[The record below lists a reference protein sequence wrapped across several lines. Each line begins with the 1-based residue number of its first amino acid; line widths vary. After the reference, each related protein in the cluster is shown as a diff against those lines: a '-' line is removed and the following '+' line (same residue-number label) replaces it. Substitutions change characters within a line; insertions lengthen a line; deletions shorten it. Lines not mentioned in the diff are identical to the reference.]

1 MNEQDLST
9 ISLRTRL
16 LIEQLSQNL
25 FGKEKSI
32 RLTLLSSI
40 AGESIFFLGPP
51 GVAKSMI
58 ARRLK
63 YAFEDARTFEYLMGK
78 FSTPDEVFG
87 PVSIKKLKDQDKY
100 ERMVDNY
107 LPGAHIVFL
116 DEIWKASPAIQNSLL
131 TVINEKIYRNG
142 DQEIQVHLRGLV
154 AASNELPRKGEGL
167 EALWDRFLIRIL
179 ILNIEEEQLFNEMV
193 KLPYLGTKEDCVDPH
208 LKISESEYYQ
218 WQQKIDQV
226 EVPDHILGV
235 VHHIRYSIQQRNST
249 YEDENK
255 IYVSD
260 RRWRKIIKL
269 LRTATFLNGREAIEV
284 MDCFLI
290 SDCIWQHP
298 DQIDEMNELVK
309 GSIASYGFMRL
320 VHTES
325 IRKELEQLGKEIEK
339 GTHKKKT
346 TQRQRIKSFQD
357 DKQNSYAHIMEF
369 WSEDNV
375 YVRVHDLEKL
385 SPQSEGYIP
394 IFERSGKVFR
404 PFQTYAFYREAPFML
419 KTKNKMLPIE
429 TETTEEEIVEII
441 VPSDSQ
447 KNIWNRRIDTLLEA
461 IDEDLDTVERQ
472 KEQESQGLS
481 RNVFVPTE
489 LAQIVHQSIQRT
501 VNELL
506 NTRLEIEK
514 LQDSYVSIGQD

>member
-1 MNEQDLST
+1 MIEQDLST
-9 ISLRTRL
+9 IPLRTKL

-63 YAFEDARTFEYLMGK
+63 YAFQNANSFEYLMGK

-87 PVSIKKLKDQDKY
+87 PVSIKKLKDEDKY
-100 ERMVDNY
+100 ERMVDKY

-131 TVINEKIYRNG
+131 TVINEKVYRNG
-142 DQEIQVHLRGLV
+142 EQEIKVNLRGLV

-167 EALWDRFLIRIL
+167 EALWDRFLIRIV
-179 ILNIEEEQLFNEMV
+179 IDNIADESLFNEMV
-193 KLPYLGTKEDCVDPH
+193 RLPYINSSEDCVDDH
-208 LKISESEYYQ
+208 LKISEAEYHD
-218 WQQKIDQV
+218 WQSLIDQI
-226 EVPDHILGV
+226 EVPDHVLGII
-235 VHHIRYSIQQRNST
+235 HHVRYSLNQRNST
-249 YEDENK
+249 YEADDK
-255 IYVSD
+255 IYISD
-260 RRWRKIIKL
+260 RRWRKIVKL
-269 LRTATFLNGREAIEV
+269 LRTVAFLNGRDSIEV

-290 SDCIWQHP
+290 TDCLWQYP
-298 DQIDEMNELVK
+298 SQYEEMVELVK
-309 GSIASYGFMRL
+309 GSIANYGFMRL

-325 IRKELEQLGKEIEK
+325 IRKELEQLGKEINK

-346 TQRQRIKSFQD
+346 NQRQKIKAYQD
-357 DKQNSYAHIMEF
+357 DNQNNYAHILEF
-369 WSEDNV
+369 WSENNV
-375 YVRVHDLEKL
+375 YVRIQDLEKL
-385 SPQSEGYIP
+385 SPKTENYIP
-394 IFERSGKVFR
+394 IFEKSGKIFR
-404 PFQTYAFYREAPFML
+404 PFQTYAFFKEGPFRL
-419 KTKNKMLPIE
+419 KSKNRILPIE
-429 TETTEEEIVEII
+429 TETIEEEVVEII
-441 VPSDSQ
+441 VPTDAQ
-447 KNIWNRRIDTLLEA
+447 KSIWNRRIQTLLEA
-461 IDEDLDTVERQ
+461 IDEDL
-472 KEQESQGLS
+472 KNLEQQRKQEAQGFS
-481 RNVFVPTE
+481 RNVFVNVE
-489 LAQIVHQSIQRT
+489 MAQIVHQSIQRT